1 MPQTFSQ
8 NGHTLWSMW
17 TLWSSW
23 PFEKPCFLVVEGKGS
38 SVVGDVDL
46 AYLRKDA
53 KWLGLRRD
61 IG

>member
-1 MPQTFSQ
+1 
-8 NGHTLWSMW
+8 
-17 TLWSSW
+17 
-23 PFEKPCFLVVEGKGS
+23 VEGKGS